1 LWWEGRALPEQWFSV
16 ALLVFR
22 NNEDNM
28 KTLLLVVT
36 AFVFVCI
43 PASASCDEETISE
56 VKGHG
61 EIIIMLDGSIWKSL
75 DRVTS
80 STWLTA
86 DDVLICD
93 DDEIIN
99 TDEDGESVSAVRIR

>member
-1 LWWEGRALPEQWFSV
+1 
-16 ALLVFR
+16 
-22 NNEDNM
+22 
-28 KTLLLVVT
+28 
-36 AFVFVCI
+36 
-43 PASASCDEETISE
+43 
-56 VKGHG
+56 
-61 EIIIMLDGSIWKSL
+61 MLDGSIWKSL